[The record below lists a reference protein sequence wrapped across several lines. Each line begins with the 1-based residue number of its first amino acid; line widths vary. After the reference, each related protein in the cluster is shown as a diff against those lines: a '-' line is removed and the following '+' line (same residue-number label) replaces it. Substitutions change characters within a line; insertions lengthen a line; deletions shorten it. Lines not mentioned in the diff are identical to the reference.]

1 MNILHLAKVEAK
13 TFWKIVKVVR
23 QINSLQTHK
32 FGGDCSKTKILG
44 IDMIRKNNDLLESKT
59 GIKGSS
65 IPVEKVT
72 KETLETAAEMFTHMN
87 LCSDLEELYKY
98 IFLKSSPKNF
108 ILALQSIMSKS
119 LNSGKLPEKIW
130 TFITRKLNLTTHD
143 KLRGLID
150 EISIQNESKT
160 ILTLGLT
167 KDGM

>member
-32 FGGDCSKTKILG
+32 FGGDCSKTKILE

-98 IFLKSSPKNF
+98 IFLSSPKNF